1 VTILL
6 SNLSSENKKVISIKK
21 INEIIEQKAEPQ
33 SYIEGNETSLQIKI
47 DQLRQEIES
56 LTSQK
61 EKLLEDIQLAIEN
74 EKEAWEQEKE
84 MERKEAQEVGYKVG
98 YDEAYEKVFQQYE
111 EHLHEANHIV
121 SLAKEDYDKTISKHE
136 QAIVNLAIA
145 VAEKITISKM
155 DENPAQFQ
163 RMVEQAILELKDS
176 SNVEIFV
183 HPSQYD
189 FILNQKEELQQMV
202 RDEDIISVYSDKTL
216 DEYSCVIKHLYGQID
231 VSVDTQLKQLKR
243 TLEEKILER

>member
-1 VTILL
+1 L
-6 SNLSSENKKVISIKK
+6 SNLSPENKKVISIKK
-21 INEIIEQKAEPQ
+21 INEIIEEKTESQP
-33 SYIEGNETSLQIKI
+33 YIEENETTLQIKI
-47 DQLRQEIES
+47 DQLRQEIENLS
-56 LTSQK
+56 SQK
-61 EKLLEDIQLAIEN
+61 EKLLEDIRLAIEN
-74 EKEAWEQEKE
+74 EKEAWEEQKE
-84 MERKEAQEVGYKVG
+84 VERKEAQQVGYKVG
-98 YDEAYEKVFQQYE
+98 FDEAYEKVFEQYD
-111 EHLHEANHIV
+111 EHLNEANNIV
-121 SLAKEDYDKTISKHE
+121 TLAKEDYDKTISKHE

-145 VAEKITISKM
+145 VAEKITIAKIEE
-155 DENPAQFQ
+155 DPAQFQ
-163 RMVEQAILELKDS
+163 QMVEQAILELKDS

-243 TLEEKILER
+243 ALEEKVLER

>member
-1 VTILL
+1 M
-6 SNLSSENKKVISIKK
+6 SNLSPENKKVISIKK
-21 INEIIEQKAEPQ
+21 INEIIEEKTESQP
-33 SYIEGNETSLQIKI
+33 YIEENETTLQIKI
-47 DQLRQEIES
+47 DQLRQEIENLS
-56 LTSQK
+56 SQK
-61 EKLLEDIQLAIEN
+61 EKLLEDIRLAIEN
-74 EKEAWEQEKE
+74 EKEAWEEQKE
-84 MERKEAQEVGYKVG
+84 VERKEAQQVGYKVG
-98 YDEAYEKVFQQYE
+98 FDEAYEKVFEQYD
-111 EHLHEANHIV
+111 EHLNEANNIV
-121 SLAKEDYDKTISKHE
+121 TLAKEDYDKTISKHE

-145 VAEKITISKM
+145 VAEKITIAKIEE
-155 DENPAQFQ
+155 DPAQFQ
-163 RMVEQAILELKDS
+163 QMVEQAILELKDS

-243 TLEEKILER
+243 ALEEKVLER